1 MQFIGYHTGKQAKM
15 PRYTFHPEN
24 GQLLPYFRQGEPANL
39 SRSQTG
45 EPANGAGEPAK
56 PAENLPTTTREPASL
71 SGDKGLRKLNEK
83 ERASTTP
90 DPSSYFV
97 WLLSAYSGLNLSG
110 KEKTTVRTV
119 VESGTYDLSVLK
131 SATGRVLDPIDVCN
145 TFDRAGDKLATN
157 LGTQCEAVLLDQRKA
172 RQTAELVR
180 VGMENER
187 QRVAEEQASVARREA
202 EEAALIEESLDDVS
216 KW

>member
-1 MQFIGYHTGKQAKM
+1 MS
-15 PRYTFHPEN
+15 P
-24 GQLLPYFRQGEPANL
+24 
-39 SRSQTG
+39 
-45 EPANGAGEPAK
+45 
-56 PAENLPTTTREPASL
+56 
-71 SGDKGLRKLNEK
+71 DKGLKLYEK

-110 KEKTTVRTV
+110 KEKTTVRAV
-119 VESGTYDLSVLK
+119 VQQGTYDLSVLK

-187 QRVAEEQASVARREA
+187 QKVAEEQAEVARREA
-202 EEAALIEESLDDVS
+202 EEAALIEESLDDIS